1 MDRKENARLNKN
13 RFDPEITI
21 MNQLLK
27 LMTQLDRH
35 AQVRVL
41 EWCKQRAIDE
51 KYYDPVED
59 EEVEQ
64 VKLQEE
70 ASVNA

>member
-1 MDRKENARLNKN
+1 MYQPKN

-27 LMTQLDRH
+27 LMVHLDRH
-35 AQVRVL
+35 AQIRVL

-51 KYYDPVED
+51 KYYEPIED
-59 EEVEQ
+59 EDVNQ
-64 VKLQEE
+64 VKQSEE
-70 ASVNA
+70 IKQGEQ